1 MFRDIFHPVNVHAP
15 IQHRD
20 PVPLTVDDF
29 ALLKRAGSFAGYGKV
44 ELLDGEL
51 SGVRLQDDDE
61 PEYDGS
67 EPLRLDG
74 TAYRL
79 LGEAGAL
86 SNHGKTELLDGAI
99 YAMSPQYRPHGFVK
113 DEIAYRIRRALEAL
127 GSSLHV
133 ATEQSVALSSFSEPQ
148 PDIVLTREP
157 RGDGPIPGAS
167 VVLICEVSASTLT
180 FDLHEKARIYA
191 QAGVSEYW
199 VADVEARLIHQMW
212 MPFGDRFTQLRDVPF
227 DKGIESTTIP
237 GLMLGTA
244 AL

>member
-1 MFRDIFHPVNVHAP
+1 MNVHAP
-15 IQHRD
+15 ILHRD

-29 ALLKRAGSFAGYGKV
+29 MLLKRAGSFAGYGKV

-67 EPLRLDG
+67 EPVRLDG
-74 TAYRL
+74 RAYRL
-79 LGEAGAL
+79 LAEAGSL
-86 SNHGKTELLDGAI
+86 QDHGKTELLDGAI

-113 DEIAYRIRRALEAL
+113 DEIAYWLRRALETL

-133 ATEQSVALSSFSEPQ
+133 ATEQSVTLSSFNEPQ
-148 PDIVLTREP
+148 PDIMLTSEP

-167 VVLICEVSASTLT
+167 VVLVCEVSASTLA
-180 FDLHEKARIYA
+180 FDLREKARIYA
-191 QAGVSEYW
+191 QAGVPEYW
-199 VADVEARLIHQMW
+199 VVDVDARIVHQMW
-212 MPFGDRFTQLRDVPF
+212 APVGDRFTQSRDVPF
-227 DKGIESTTIP
+227 DARIESLTIP
-237 GLMLGTA
+237 DLAIDTA

>member
-1 MFRDIFHPVNVHAP
+1 M
-15 IQHRD
+15 
-20 PVPLTVDDF
+20 PLTVDDF
-29 ALLKRAGSFAGYGKV
+29 VLLKRAGIFAGYGKV

-79 LGEAGAL
+79 LEEAGAL

-133 ATEQSVALSSFSEPQ
+133 ATEQSAALSSFSEPQ
-148 PDIVLTREP
+148 PDIMLTREP

-167 VVLICEVSASTLT
+167 IVLVCEVSASTLA
-180 FDLHEKARIYA
+180 FDLRDKARIYA
-191 QAGVSEYW
+191 QAGVPEYW
-199 VADVEARLIHQMW
+199 VADVQARMMHQMW
-212 MPFGDRFTQLRDVPF
+212 APLGDRFTRSRDVPF
-227 DKGIESTTIP
+227 DTKIESTTIP
-237 GLMLGTA
+237 ALTIDTTA
-244 AL
+244 L